1 MVNKEKDRFKQH
13 ITKSGKVTWYF
24 QAYRTTRRGF
34 ETKKEAQIAFLEME
48 KQHRPKEK
56 RIIGSNEKFIVVAE
70 EWFEDY
76 YSKNDLKESTYQK
89 RKEQI
94 RTLSRW
100 MGSKKICDITTEY
113 LEKFFYQLR
122 DKGRQKKD
130 GTFQG
135 YSSKSVVAFRQ
146 VLNLILK
153 YCVKNQ
159 ILSDNPMKYVY
170 MPRFKKTVTELR
182 ESLNEID
189 QKYLTTDELQLFLNY
204 SSIYEALPMSTLHYL
219 LFYSGC
225 RVSEALALQP
235 EDIDP
240 ENNEILIYKQTY
252 VKGKAQDFKIET
264 TKTNGSARRVPVTGM
279 IIEKLQDLIE
289 MLRELR
295 KKFPFKTEDEY
306 LFVYLEPHKRG
317 VPFRREYVNDH
328 FKALIQRCGIQKKF
342 HTHLTRHTMTSL
354 IAPYFSWDVLKARL
368 GHTDSETTKIYR
380 HLTADERFQPLAAF
394 KQLEV

>member
-1 MVNKEKDRFKQH
+1 MERKEEDRFKQH
-13 ITKSGKVTWYF
+13 VTKTGEITWYF
-24 QAYRTTRRGF
+24 QAFRTTRRGF
-34 ETKKEAQIAFLEME
+34 ETKKDAQLAFLELE
-48 KQHRPKEK
+48 KQHRPKERK
-56 RIIGSNEKFIVVAE
+56 IIGSNEKFVVVAE
-70 EWFEDY
+70 EWFHDY
-76 YSKNDLKESTYQK
+76 RSKNDLKESTYEK

-100 MGSKKICDITTEY
+100 MGNKKICEITTEY
-113 LEKFFYQLR
+113 LEKFFYKLR
-122 DKGRQKKD
+122 DKGIQKND
-130 GTFQG
+130 GTFKG
-135 YSSKSVVAFRQ
+135 YSSKSIVAFRQ

-153 YCVKNQ
+153 YCVKYQ

-204 SSIYEALPMSTLHYL
+204 SSVHEELPMSTLCYL

-225 RVSEALALQP
+225 RVSEALALKP
-235 EDIDP
+235 DDIDF

-252 VKGKAQDFKIET
+252 VKGKAQEFKIET
-264 TKTNGSARRVPVTGM
+264 TKTDNSARRVPVTAM
-279 IIEKLQDLIE
+279 IIQKLQDLIQ

-328 FKALIQRCGIQKKF
+328 IKALINRCGIHKKF

-354 IAPYFSWDVLKARL
+354 VAPYCSWDVLKARL
-368 GHTDSETTKIYR
+368 GHTDPETTKIYR

-394 KQLEV
+394 KQIEN